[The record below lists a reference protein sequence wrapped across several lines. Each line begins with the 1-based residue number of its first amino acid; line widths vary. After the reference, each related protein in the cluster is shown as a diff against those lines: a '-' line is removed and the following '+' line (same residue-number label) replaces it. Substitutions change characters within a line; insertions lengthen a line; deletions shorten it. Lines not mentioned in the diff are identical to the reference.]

1 MKRFRFFWPLLL
13 VAGVALAQAG
23 VDGLIKFDKTN
34 LALGK
39 IKQNKPVTVQF
50 SFRNPGSR
58 PLIIADATAECGC
71 TSPEF
76 PKKPIAAGG
85 TGTIKVTYDAKEA
98 GVFTKRVTIS
108 LVNVKET
115 KVLTLTGE
123 VVK

>member
-1 MKRFRFFWPLLL
+1 MKAVRFFWPLVLI
-13 VAGVALAQAG
+13 AGAALAQAG
-23 VDGLIKFDKTN
+23 VDALIKFDKTN
-34 LALGK
+34 VTLGK
-39 IKQNKPVTVQF
+39 IKQNKPVTVKF
-50 SFRNPGSR
+50 SFSNPGSR

-85 TGTIKVTYDAKEA
+85 TGIIIVTYDAKEA

>member
-23 VDGLIKFDKTN
+23 VDALIKFDKTN
-34 LALGK
+34 VTLGK

-85 TGTIKVTYDAKEA
+85 TGTIQVTYDAKEA